1 MPIKT
6 FSQGNLIIGVLS
18 GLFAG
23 ILLAF
28 PLLHF
33 ESITIIGE
41 LVGLSNIFSSLLF
54 YLFLTGILGAIF
66 AIAICKISKKP
77 LKALIWG
84 ILYGLVLWVINLIM
98 LMAKM
103 KTEYSSDLYFF
114 DKSLLLLGYIVF
126 GSILGSIYG
135 WLKNRK

>member
-33 ESITIIGE
+33 ESITVIGE
-41 LVGLSNIFSSLLF
+41 LVGLSNIFSSFLF
-54 YLFLTGILGAIF
+54 YLVLTGILGAIF

-84 ILYGLVLWVINLIM
+84 ILYGLVLWIINLIM

-103 KTEYSSDLYFF
+103 KTEYSSDLYFSN
-114 DKSLLLLGYIVF
+114 KSLLLLGYMVF

>member
-33 ESITIIGE
+33 ESITVIGE
-41 LVGLSNIFSSLLF
+41 LVGLSNIFSSFLF
-54 YLFLTGILGAIF
+54 YLVLTGILGAIF

-103 KTEYSSDLYFF
+103 KTEYSSDLYFSN
-114 DKSLLLLGYIVF
+114 KSLLLLGYMVF

>member
-6 FSQGNLIIGVLS
+6 FSQGNIIIGILS

-28 PLLHF
+28 PLFHF
-33 ESITIIGE
+33 ESITTIGE
-41 LVGLSNIFSSLLF
+41 LVGLSNIFSSLIF

-66 AIAICKISKKP
+66 AIAICRISKKP

-84 ILYGLVLWVINLIM
+84 TLYGLFLWVINLIM
-98 LMAKM
+98 LMVKL
-103 KTEYSSDLYFF
+103 KTEYSSDLYFSN
-114 DKSLLLLGYIVF
+114 KPLLLLGYIVF
-126 GSILGSIYG
+126 GLILASIYG

>member
-33 ESITIIGE
+33 ESITVIGE
-41 LVGLSNIFSSLLF
+41 LVGLSNIFSSLFF
-54 YLFLTGILGAIF
+54 YLFLTGILGVIF
-66 AIAICKISKKP
+66 AIAICKFSKKP
-77 LKALIWG
+77 LKVLIWG
-84 ILYGLVLWVINLIM
+84 ALYGLALWAINLIM
-98 LMAKM
+98 LMTKM
-103 KTEYSSDLYFF
+103 KTDDSPDLYFSN
-114 DKSLLLLGYIVF
+114 KSLLLLGYLVF
-126 GSILGSIYG
+126 GLILGSIYG